1 MRVFSL
7 HAQPG
12 KRSLNSHV
20 RQAAVSG
27 HTIGPWFKPSLHL
40 STRPIGENLA
50 GFLERQTSDSPTDD
64 LFHRVLVTVVNRPTS
79 AIFRSTP
86 MMPGILTHQEPDVK
100 HSMSKSR
107 SGQTPRERHQILVV
121 DDEDDLLELVRYN
134 LTKEGYDVTCV
145 GSGEEAL
152 KAVRRQI
159 PDLIVLDLMLPSVN
173 GLEVCRRLKAD
184 ARTREV
190 PVLML
195 TAKSEESDMI
205 AGLDRGADD
214 YIAKPFSPRVLNA
227 RIKALLRRQDTKKQA
242 EAEHTIDVLELSI
255 HPGRHEVTLAGEV
268 LELTYTEFA
277 LLEFLAK
284 RPGWAFTR
292 TQIVDAVKGED
303 YPVTERSVDVQ
314 VAGLRKKLGTF
325 GSYIETVRGVGYRF
339 RA

>member
-1 MRVFSL
+1 
-7 HAQPG
+7 
-12 KRSLNSHV
+12 
-20 RQAAVSG
+20 
-27 HTIGPWFKPSLHL
+27 
-40 STRPIGENLA
+40 
-50 GFLERQTSDSPTDD
+50 
-64 LFHRVLVTVVNRPTS
+64 
-79 AIFRSTP
+79 
-86 MMPGILTHQEPDVK
+86 MMPGILVHQEPDVK
-100 HSMSKSR
+100 QSLSKSR
-107 SGQTPRERHQILVV
+107 SGQGPLKPHRILVV

-134 LTKEGYDVTCV
+134 LTKEGYEVACV

-152 KAVRRQI
+152 KAVRREL
-159 PDLIVLDLMLPSVN
+159 PDLIVLDLMLPSVD

-190 PVLML
+190 PIIML
-195 TAKSEESDMI
+195 TAKSEEGDMI

-214 YIAKPFSPRVLNA
+214 YIAKPFSPRVLGA

-242 EAEHTIDVLELSI
+242 EAALTIDAHELSI
-255 HPGRHEVTLAGEV
+255 HPGRHEVTLAGAP

-277 LLEFLAK
+277 LLQFLAK

-314 VAGLRKKLGTF
+314 VAGLRKKLGAF